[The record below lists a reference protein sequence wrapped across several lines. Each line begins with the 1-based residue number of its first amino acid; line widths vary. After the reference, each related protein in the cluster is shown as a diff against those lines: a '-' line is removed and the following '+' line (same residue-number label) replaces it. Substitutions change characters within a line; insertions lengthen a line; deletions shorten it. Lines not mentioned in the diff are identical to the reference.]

1 MKCLFSKDSLQYFFS
16 KEGNKPNRSKLEEI
30 QKMHARKKHKMQDVL
45 EGFHI
50 YTKYTKLYSTI

>member
-30 QKMHARKKHKMQDVL
+30 EKMHAPKKHKIQGVL
-45 EGFHI
+45 EGFQI
-50 YTKYTKLYSTI
+50 YTKLYSTV

>member
-30 QKMHARKKHKMQDVL
+30 QKMHARKKQKMQDVL
-45 EGFHI
+45 EGFQI